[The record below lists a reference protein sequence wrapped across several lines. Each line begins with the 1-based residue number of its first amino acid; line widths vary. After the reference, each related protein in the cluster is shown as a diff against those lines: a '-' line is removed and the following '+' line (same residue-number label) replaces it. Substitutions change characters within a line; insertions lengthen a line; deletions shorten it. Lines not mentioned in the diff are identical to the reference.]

1 VPVIVAVHAASF
13 ASVGFSIV
21 VPGFLFPDTPHGAPN
36 L

>member
-1 VPVIVAVHAASF
+1 VPVNDAVHAASF

-21 VPGFLFPDTPHGAPN
+21 VPGFLVPDTPLGAPN

>member
-1 VPVIVAVHAASF
+1 MNDAVHAAPF

-21 VPGFLFPDTPHGAPN
+21 VPGFLVPDTSHGAPN